1 MTFKIG
7 GEAGQGIESGRAGFA
22 KVLARGGLHVFGLQD
37 YMSRIRGGHNF
48 YQIRVSEKPLCSHTD
63 EIHLLLA
70 LLPETIERHKGE
82 VVAGGGII
90 YDEGLEVDRE
100 DLRERGINLF
110 PVPLSKIAEEAGGRI
125 MVNTAAFGAAA
136 GVTEY
141 DFEFMAGIIHDNFSK
156 KGASVV
162 DANLEVAR
170 KAYDFAQKRYAA
182 DFDYKLEPAEAPPRM
197 IINGNQA
204 LCLGAVLG
212 GCRFI
217 SAYPMTPASSIL
229 EWMAPYA
236 SRYGLVAKHSEDEIA
251 ALGMAIGA
259 SHVGARAMTATSG
272 GGFSLMVEA
281 LGLAGMTETP
291 VVIVEGQRPGPST
304 GMPTRTE
311 QGDLLFVL
319 RASQGE
325 FPRIVLTPG
334 TVEDCFHAGWRA
346 FNLAEKYQCP
356 VIILVDNFLANSVR
370 SIPGSDFH
378 FEEVEIDRGELLTDE
393 ELEQLA
399 DDYKRYAIT
408 ATGISPRALPGH
420 PKAVFVACSDEH
432 TEDGHFEDEDPENRV
447 KMVQKRL
454 RKLDVAVGEMRAP
467 TLYGPE
473 QADITLIGWGSS
485 YGPVR
490 EAVERLNER
499 GEKVNFLHFTD
510 IWPFPED
517 QVRPL
522 LKSAQ
527 RLVAVEGNAT
537 GQFARLLRAYTG
549 IQVDDLILKYDDQPF
564 SPEYVLDRLVF
575 GAKLSGGGS
584 HAAGLSGVGAR
595 PASFTPRTRLR

>member
-1 MTFKIG
+1 MPKNDMTFKIG
-7 GEAGQGIESGRAGFA
+7 GEAGQGIESGGAGFA

-48 YQIRVSEKPLCSHTD
+48 YQIRVSEKPLYSHTD
-63 EIHLLLA
+63 EVHLLMA

-90 YDEGLEVDRE
+90 YDEDLEVDE
-100 DLRERGINLF
+100 ENLGGQGIKLF
-110 PVPLSKIAEEAGGRI
+110 PVPLSQIAEEVGSKI
-125 MVNTAAFGAAA
+125 MANTAAFGAAA

-141 DFEFMAGIIHDNFSK
+141 DFELMAGIIRDNFAR
-156 KGASVV
+156 KGAPVV
-162 DANLEVAR
+162 NANLEVAR
-170 KAYDFAQKRYAA
+170 KAYDFARQRYAA
-182 DFDYKLEPAEAPPRM
+182 DFDYKLAPVEAPPRM
-197 IINGNQA
+197 VINGNQA
-204 LCLGAVLG
+204 LSVGALLG

-229 EWMAPYA
+229 EWMATHA

-251 ALGMAIGA
+251 ALCMAIGA

-291 VVIVEGQRPGPST
+291 VVIVEAQRPGPST

-311 QGDLLFVL
+311 QGDLLFML

-325 FPRIVLTPG
+325 FPRIVLAPG
-334 TVEDCFHAGWRA
+334 TIEECFHAGWRA

-356 VIILVDNFLANSVR
+356 VIILVDNFLANSPR
-370 SIPGSDFH
+370 TIERKDFH
-378 FEEVEIDRGELLTDE
+378 FEAVEIDRGELLTDE
-393 ELEQLA
+393 EFDELT

-408 ATGISPRALPGH
+408 ETGISPRALPGH
-420 PKAVFVACSDEH
+420 PNAVFVACSDEH
-432 TEDGHFEDEDPENRV
+432 DEYGNFADEDPENRV
-447 KMVQKRL
+447 QMVQKRL
-454 RKLDVAVGEMRAP
+454 RKLEVAVGEMRAP

-473 QADITLIGWGSS
+473 QADITLVGWGSS

-490 EAVERLNER
+490 EAVDRLNQQ
-499 GEKVNFLHFTD
+499 GEKVNLLHFTD
-510 IWPFPED
+510 VWPFPEEK
-517 QVRPL
+517 VLPL
-522 LKSAQ
+522 LELAQ

-549 IQVDDLILKYDDQPF
+549 VQVDDQILRYDGRPF
-564 SPEYVLDRLVF
+564 SPQYVLDRLQ
-575 GAKLSGGGS
+575 
-584 HAAGLSGVGAR
+584 
-595 PASFTPRTRLR
+595 

>member
-1 MTFKIG
+1 MPKNNMTFKIG
-7 GEAGQGIESGRAGFA
+7 GEAGQGIESGGAGFA

-48 YQIRVSEKPLCSHTD
+48 YQIRASESPLYSHTD
-63 EIHLLLA
+63 EVHLLLA
-70 LLPETIERHKGE
+70 LIPETIERHKE
-82 VVAGGGII
+82 EIVAGGGLI
-90 YDEGLEVDRE
+90 YDEGLEVDEE
-100 DLRERGINLF
+100 DLEGQGIKLF
-110 PVPLSKIAEEAGGRI
+110 PVPLSQIAEEAGSKI
-125 MVNTAAFGAAA
+125 MANTAAFGAAA

-141 DFEFMAGIIHDNFSK
+141 DFELMASVIRDNFAK

-162 DANLEVAR
+162 DANLEVAQR
-170 KAYDFAQKRYAA
+170 AYDFARERYA
-182 DFDYKLEPAEAPPRM
+182 DSFDYKLEPVEAPPRM
-197 IINGNQA
+197 VINGNHA
-204 LCLGAVLG
+204 LSVGALLG

-229 EWMAPYA
+229 EWLATHA

-291 VVIVEGQRPGPST
+291 VVIVEAQRPGPST
-304 GMPTRTE
+304 GMPTRTG
-311 QGDLLFVL
+311 QGDLLFML

-334 TVEDCFHAGWRA
+334 TIEDCFHAGWRA

-370 SIPGSDFH
+370 SIPRSDFH
-378 FEEVEIDRGELLTDE
+378 FEEVKIDRGELLTEE
-393 ELEQLA
+393 ELDQLS
-399 DDYKRYAIT
+399 DDYKRYTIT
-408 ATGISPRALPGH
+408 ETGISPRALPGH

-447 KMVQKRL
+447 QMVQKRL
-454 RKLDVAVGEMRAP
+454 RKLEVAEGKMRAP
-467 TLYGPE
+467 ALYGPE

-490 EAVERLNER
+490 EAVDRLNQK
-499 GEKVNFLHFTD
+499 GEKVSFLHFTD

-517 QVRPL
+517 KIRPL
-522 LKSAQ
+522 LESAK
-527 RLVAVEGNAT
+527 RLVAVENNAT

-549 IQVDDLILKYDDQPF
+549 VQVDDKILRFDGRPF
-564 SPEYVLDRLVF
+564 SPEYVLDRLEE
-575 GAKLSGGGS
+575 
-584 HAAGLSGVGAR
+584 
-595 PASFTPRTRLR
+595 

>member
-1 MTFKIG
+1 MPKNDMTFKIG
-7 GEAGQGIESGRAGFA
+7 GEAGQGIESGGAGFA
-22 KVLARGGLHVFGLQD
+22 KVLARGGLYVFGLQD

-48 YQIRVSEKPLCSHTD
+48 YQIRASESPLYSHTD
-63 EIHLLLA
+63 EVHLLLA
-70 LLPETIERHKGE
+70 LIPETIERHKDE
-82 VVAGGGII
+82 IIAGGGLI
-90 YDEGLEVDRE
+90 YDEGLEVDEE
-100 DLRERGINLF
+100 DLEGEGIKLF
-110 PVPLSKIAEEAGGRI
+110 PVPLSQIAKEAGSKI
-125 MVNTAAFGAAA
+125 MANTAAFGAAA

-141 DFEFMAGIIHDNFSK
+141 NFEFMASVIRDNFAK

-170 KAYDFAQKRYAA
+170 KAYDFARERYAA
-182 DFDYKLEPAEAPPRM
+182 DFDYKLEPVEAPPRM
-197 IINGNQA
+197 VINGNHA
-204 LCLGAVLG
+204 LSVGALLG

-217 SAYPMTPASSIL
+217 SAYPMTPASSVL
-229 EWMAPYA
+229 EWLATHA

-251 ALGMAIGA
+251 ALCMAIGA
-259 SHVGARAMTATSG
+259 SHVGARAMTTTSG

-291 VVIVEGQRPGPST
+291 VVIVEAQRPGPST
-304 GMPTRTE
+304 GMPTRTG
-311 QGDLLFVL
+311 QGDLLFML

-356 VIILVDNFLANSVR
+356 VIILIDNFLANSVR
-370 SIPGSDFH
+370 SIPRSDFH
-378 FEEVEIDRGELLTDE
+378 FEEVEIDRGELLTEE
-393 ELEQLA
+393 ELDQLS
-399 DDYKRYAIT
+399 DDYKRYTIT

-447 KMVQKRL
+447 QMVQKRL
-454 RKLDVAVGEMRAP
+454 RKLELAEGEMRAP
-467 TLYGPE
+467 ALYGPE
-473 QADITLIGWGSS
+473 QADTTLIGWGSS

-490 EAVERLNER
+490 EAVDRLNQK
-499 GEKVNFLHFTD
+499 GEKANFLHFTD
-510 IWPFPED
+510 VWPFPAD
-517 QVRPL
+517 RVQPL

-527 RLVAVEGNAT
+527 RLVAVENNAT

-549 IQVDDLILKYDDQPF
+549 VQVDDKILRFDGRPF
-564 SPEYVLDRLVF
+564 SPEYVLDRLE
-575 GAKLSGGGS
+575 
-584 HAAGLSGVGAR
+584 
-595 PASFTPRTRLR
+595 

>member
-1 MTFKIG
+1 MPKNNMTFKIG
-7 GEAGQGIESGRAGFA
+7 GEAGQGIESGGAGFA

-48 YQIRVSEKPLCSHTD
+48 YQIRVSDRPLYSHTD

-70 LLPETIERHKGE
+70 LLPETIEWHKGE

-90 YDEGLEVDRE
+90 YDEDLEVDRE
-100 DLRERGINLF
+100 DLEERIKLF

-141 DFEFMAGIIHDNFSK
+141 DFEFMAGIIHDNFAK
-156 KGASVV
+156 KGESVV

-170 KAYDFAQKRYAA
+170 RAYDFARERYA
-182 DFDYKLEPAEAPPRM
+182 DGFDYKLEPVDAPPRM
-197 IINGNQA
+197 VINGNQA

-229 EWMAPYA
+229 EWMATHA

-251 ALGMAIGA
+251 ALCMAIGA

-291 VVIVEGQRPGPST
+291 VVIVEAQRPGPST

-311 QGDLLFVL
+311 QGDLLFML

-356 VIILVDNFLANSVR
+356 VIILVDNFLANSLR
-370 SIPGSDFH
+370 TIERKDFH
-378 FEEVEIDRGELLTDE
+378 FEAVEVDRGELLTGE
-393 ELEQLA
+393 ELDQLS

-408 ATGISPRALPGH
+408 DPSTGLRTSTGVSPRALPGH

-467 TLYGPE
+467 TLYGPK
-473 QADITLIGWGSS
+473 QADITLISWGSS

-490 EAVERLNER
+490 EAVDRLNEE

-510 IWPFPED
+510 IWPFPEEK
-517 QVRPL
+517 VFPL
-522 LKSAQ
+522 LGSAK

-549 IQVDDLILKYDDQPF
+549 VQVDGKILRYDGRPF
-564 SPEYVLDRLVF
+564 SPEYVLDRLQ
-575 GAKLSGGGS
+575 
-584 HAAGLSGVGAR
+584 
-595 PASFTPRTRLR
+595 

>member
-1 MTFKIG
+1 MKEVDNMLKNNMTFKIG
-7 GEAGQGIESGRAGFA
+7 GEAGQGIESGGAGFA

-48 YQIRVSEKPLCSHTD
+48 YQIRVSDRPLYSHTD
-63 EIHLLLA
+63 EVHLLLA
-70 LLPETIERHKGE
+70 LIPETIERHRDE

-90 YDEGLEVDRE
+90 YDEDLEMNRE
-100 DLRERGINLF
+100 DLEERGVKLF

-125 MVNTAAFGAAA
+125 MTNTATFGAAA
-136 GVTEY
+136 GLTEY
-141 DFEFMAGIIHDNFSK
+141 DFEPMASVIRDNFAK
-156 KGASVV
+156 KGQPVV

-170 KAYDFAQKRYAA
+170 KAYDFACERYAA
-182 DFDYKLEPAEAPPRM
+182 DFDYKLEPVEAPPRM
-197 IINGNQA
+197 VINGNQA
-204 LCLGAVLG
+204 LCLGALLG

-217 SAYPMTPASSIL
+217 SAYPMTPTSSIL
-229 EWMAPYA
+229 EWMATHA
-236 SRYGLVAKHSEDEIA
+236 SRYGLIAKHSEDEIA
-251 ALGMAIGA
+251 ALCMAVGA
-259 SHVGARAMTATSG
+259 SHAGVRAMTATSG

-311 QGDLLFVL
+311 QGDLLFML

-334 TVEDCFHAGWRA
+334 TIEQSFHAGWRA

-356 VIILVDNFLANSVR
+356 VIILTDNFLANSVR
-370 SIPGSDFH
+370 AMERKDFH
-378 FEEVEIDRGELLTDE
+378 FEVVEVDRGQLLNEE
-393 ELEQLA
+393 ELDQLT

-408 ATGISPRALPGH
+408 ATGISPRARPGH

-432 TEDGHFEDEDPENRV
+432 DEYGHFEDEDPENRV
-447 KMVQKRL
+447 RMVQKRL
-454 RKLDVAVGEMRAP
+454 RKLEVAVDEMCAP

-490 EAVERLNER
+490 EAMDRFNE
-499 GEKVNFLHFTD
+499 GKDKVNFLHFVD

-517 QVRPL
+517 KVRPL
-522 LKSAQ
+522 LESAK

-549 IQVDDLILKYDDQPF
+549 VQVDDKILRFDGRPF
-564 SPEYVLDRLVF
+564 SPEYILARL
-575 GAKLSGGGS
+575 A
-584 HAAGLSGVGAR
+584 
-595 PASFTPRTRLR
+595 